1 LEKGAKG
8 NYIDVEK
15 GKGNAVGQVSCTA
28 AAEGK
33 DIVVGQGKDTAA
45 VAVQSTVAVEGTD
58 TAAAEGTNT
67 AAAEGKDTSAA
78 PRSELMERILAGE
91 WSRRVEAE

>member
-1 LEKGAKG
+1 MEKGARE
-8 NYIDVEK
+8 NYTDVET
-15 GKGNAVGQVSCTA
+15 GRGNAVGQVSCTA

-33 DIVVGQGKDTAA
+33 DIVAGQGKDTAA
-45 VAVQSTVAVEGTD
+45 VAVQNTAAVEGTD
-58 TAAAEGTNT
+58 T

-78 PRSELMERILAGE
+78 PRRELMERILAGE

>member
-1 LEKGAKG
+1 
-8 NYIDVEK
+8 VET

-45 VAVQSTVAVEGTD
+45 AVAVQHTVAVEGTD
-58 TAAAEGTNT
+58 TAAAEGT
-67 AAAEGKDTSAA
+67 DTSAA
-78 PRSELMERILAGE
+78 PRRELMERILAGE

>member
-1 LEKGAKG
+1 MEKGAKGAKG

-15 GKGNAVGQVSCTA
+15 GKDNAVGQVLYTA

-33 DIVVGQGKDTAA
+33 DIVAGQGKDTAA
-45 VAVQSTVAVEGTD
+45 AVVVQNTVAVEGTD
-58 TAAAEGTNT
+58 TV
-67 AAAEGKDTSAA
+67 AAEGKDTSAA

>member
-1 LEKGAKG
+1 MEKGTRG
-8 NYIDVEK
+8 NDTDVET
-15 GKGNAVGQVSCTA
+15 GKGSAVGQVLYTA

-45 VAVQSTVAVEGTD
+45 AVAVQSTVVVEGKD
-58 TAAAEGTNT
+58 T

-78 PRSELMERILAGE
+78 PRSEWMEHILAGE